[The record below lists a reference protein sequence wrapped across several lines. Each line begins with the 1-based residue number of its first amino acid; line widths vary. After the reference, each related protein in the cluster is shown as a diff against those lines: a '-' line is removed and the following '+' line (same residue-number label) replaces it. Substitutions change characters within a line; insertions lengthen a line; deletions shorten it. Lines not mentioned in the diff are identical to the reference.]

1 METFLSYIIPTCLTS
16 IILYGIYAIFLKNER
31 FFNLLRF
38 YLLFSIFFSFLLPF
52 IRISLPEDNIPVFS
66 GTISELMELTLPEFL
81 MNGEKGGFSPMD
93 IIGYIYWSGVIIF
106 SLWFVIKIGRLLFF
120 IFSSSGYQKLK
131 IGRIRLIFTN
141 TEHVPFSFFHYI
153 VLNKNQFNEKE
164 IHQIIIHEKAH
175 ITQRHS
181 LDLLL
186 AEVAGIF
193 QWFNPVFHFYRK
205 SLKNIHEYC
214 ADDSVLRQGVDKKQ
228 YLTLL
233 ISQTLGYN
241 IHSLNHNF
249 RDGSIKKRI
258 KIMVCPKKKSKFAM
272 AKILLFLPVTG
283 FLIYSNNIMGL
294 NISDITAGNGNIEK
308 LTIPQNIHSSV
319 EEKPDISIHNSLQ
332 DPSTSPLQAEANL
345 LPENSEETG
354 TIQEAEIP
362 ETFPEF
368 PGGFEKLYEY
378 LYQNMEYPLL
388 AKEKQVSGKIL
399 FTFDIDEE
407 GNIVNIRVRDS
418 RLAGPEENAE
428 EAGQECIEEGL
439 RVIRNMPAWIP
450 ATQNGKPVKASFSIP
465 INFSLD

>member
-1 METFLSYIIPTCLTS
+1 MI
-16 IILYGIYAIFLKNER
+16 
-31 FFNLLRF
+31 
-38 YLLFSIFFSFLLPF
+38 
-52 IRISLPEDNIPVFS
+52 
-66 GTISELMELTLPEFL
+66 
-81 MNGEKGGFSPMD
+81 
-93 IIGYIYWSGVIIF
+93 
-106 SLWFVIKIGRLLFF
+106 
-120 IFSSSGYQKLK
+120 
-131 IGRIRLIFTN
+131 
-141 TEHVPFSFFHYI
+141 
-153 VLNKNQFNEKE
+153 
-164 IHQIIIHEKAH
+164 
-175 ITQRHS
+175 
-181 LDLLL
+181 
-186 AEVAGIF
+186 
-193 QWFNPVFHFYRK
+193 
-205 SLKNIHEYC
+205 
-214 ADDSVLRQGVDKKQ
+214 
-228 YLTLL
+228 
-233 ISQTLGYN
+233 
-241 IHSLNHNF
+241 
-249 RDGSIKKRI
+249 
-258 KIMVCPKKKSKFAM
+258 CPKKKSKFAM
-272 AKILLFLPVTG
+272 AKILLLLPVTG

-294 NISDITAGNGNIEK
+294 NISHITAGNGNIEK

-388 AKEKQVSGKIL
+388 AKEKQVTGKIL

-450 ATQNGKPVKASFSIP
+450 ATQNGNPVKASFSIP